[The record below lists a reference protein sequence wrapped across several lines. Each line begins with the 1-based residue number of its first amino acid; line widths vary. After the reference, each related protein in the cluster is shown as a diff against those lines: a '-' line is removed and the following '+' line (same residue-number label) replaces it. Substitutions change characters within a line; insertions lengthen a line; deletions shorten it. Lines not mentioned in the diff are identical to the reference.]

1 MGERLPR
8 ITGKELVAALG
19 RLGFALHHARG
30 SHHVLRNAAGRHVTV
45 PVHAGAIVGP
55 GLLRRILEQAGIR
68 DDELRGAL

>member
-68 DDELRGAL
+68 DDELCGAL